1 MCDYLC
7 HQEEDN
13 IIQMKKDLLQFLY
26 QVRISAKVFII
37 EMPDSDISAYTYER
51 TMVMEERQRMLQ
63 QIKLSRRERRGNIQ
77 DVVDYSHRKGASH
90 SPPSRDKIAYRP
102 TWSSII
108 TPFSQS
114 REMEAT
120 PQLDGMEQ
128 DVSAEPSCVTSK
140 AESDS
145 NGNGAAVPVE
155 KESVSRFEIHE
166 TEEEKPPAAVSVS
179 PSNPVN
185 DWVELSS
192 EKKVSFLSRESVSQL
207 PEPSTNNLR
216 RMNTSV
222 RLNELI
228 VERSHGA
235 KLVVINLPSPPD
247 RRHEEES
254 YMAFLEVLTE
264 GLDRVL
270 MIRGGGN
277 EVVSIF

>member
-1 MCDYLC
+1 
-7 HQEEDN
+7 
-13 IIQMKKDLLQFLY
+13 MKKDLLQFLY

-37 EMPDSDISAYTYER
+37 EMPDADISAYTYER

-77 DVVDYSHRKGASH
+77 DLMDYSHRKGASH
-90 SPPSRDKIAYRP
+90 SPPSRDKIAFRP
-102 TWSSII
+102 TWSSIL
-108 TPFSQS
+108 TPFSS
-114 REMEAT
+114 AREAEAA

-128 DVSAEPSCVTSK
+128 EVSTEPSCVASK
-140 AESDS
+140 AETDS
-145 NGNGAAVPVE
+145 NGGVASPE
-155 KESVSRFEIHE
+155 RESVSRVGPRFEIHA
-166 TEEEKPPAAVSVS
+166 TEEEKLPPTA
-179 PSNPVN
+179 PSASDPVN
-185 DWVELSS
+185 ELAELSS
-192 EKKVSFLSRESVSQL
+192 EKRVSFLSRGSVSQL
-207 PEPSTNNLR
+207 PEPSPNNLR

-228 VERSHGA
+228 VERSHDA

-270 MIRGGGN
+270 MIKGGGN